1 MKQNTKEPFFVPFGS
16 SFFKQKKTKATKKF
30 VQLELIKTLL
40 HGGEKVCKIILS
52 HITAQNLKILN
63 TYAH

>member
-1 MKQNTKEPFFVPFGS
+1 MPLGS